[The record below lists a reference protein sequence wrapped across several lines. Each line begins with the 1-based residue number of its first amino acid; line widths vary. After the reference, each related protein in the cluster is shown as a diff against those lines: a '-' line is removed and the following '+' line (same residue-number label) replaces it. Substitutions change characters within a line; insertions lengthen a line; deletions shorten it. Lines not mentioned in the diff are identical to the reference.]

1 MIPKKKKKNLIKKT
15 GKLKYEIEVFLRL
28 SVFHVLYFWRY
39 TAFILTVPHDQVA
52 AAHKYL

>member
-1 MIPKKKKKNLIKKT
+1 MIPKKKKKKLIKKT